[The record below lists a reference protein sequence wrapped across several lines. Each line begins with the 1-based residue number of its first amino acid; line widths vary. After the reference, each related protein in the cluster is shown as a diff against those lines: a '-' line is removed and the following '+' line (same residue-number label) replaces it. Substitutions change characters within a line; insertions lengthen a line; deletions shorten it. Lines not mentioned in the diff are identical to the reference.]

1 MSISSAIENQILK
14 QLTIIAGNI
23 AEDAKRN
30 ASWSSTIPDAI
41 EVGKAQ
47 KTQDGQF
54 IEVIVNLK
62 TAPHAAAFE
71 YGSGEH
77 AEKGN
82 KNRYR
87 IEPKESSV
95 LVFPWQPD
103 FIPWQSPKFAGVQ
116 RTDRGSTEGTYFF
129 NWVDHPGVMP
139 NPYLRPAIDKNL
151 DSIRTKLLA
160 AFIRGYINFVPK
172 FTVIK

>member
-1 MSISSAIENQILK
+1 MSISSFIEQQIQK
-14 QLTIIAGNI
+14 QLTTIAGNI
-23 AEDAKRN
+23 AEDARRN
-30 ASWSSTIPDAI
+30 ASWSSRIPDAI

-47 KTQDGQF
+47 KTQTGHF

-62 TAPHAAAFE
+62 DAPHAAAFE

-82 KNRYR
+82 KQRYR
-87 IEPKESSV
+87 IDPKESSV

-103 FIPWQSPKFAGVQ
+103 FIPWKSPKFAGVQ
-116 RTDRGSTEGTYFF
+116 RTDKGSTEGTYFF
-129 NWVDHPGVMP
+129 NYVEHPGVMP
-139 NPYLRPAIDKNL
+139 KPYLRPAIDKNL
-151 DSIRTKLLA
+151 DTVRTKLLS
-160 AFIRGYINFVPK
+160 AFITGYINFVPK